1 MDEITARKG
10 IPRKQQRL
18 IFNGQQ
24 LHDGLYLSEHGISPY
39 HTHPMFCYSPPR
51 NRITIHLLHKCHGSA
66 RSCSKFDALLSQV
79 SRPRSRLSRRNKNI
93 LESTHQTKRRRDRFL
108 RIMKGDY
115 KTRAEQKFF
124 KSFYLDRPIPPRHPI
139 MIHSSNVSSLK
150 LLEPRSLYISLN

>member
-24 LHDGLYLSEHGISPY
+24 LHDGLYLSEHGFSPY
-39 HTHPMFCYSPPR
+39 ITHPFFCDSPYR
-51 NRITIHLLHKCHGSA
+51 NGITIHLLLKLHGSA
-66 RSCSKFDALLSQV
+66 RPCSKFNALLSQV
-79 SRPRSRLSRRNKNI
+79 SRPRSRLSRHNKNI

-115 KTRAEQKFF
+115 KTRAELKIFN
-124 KSFYLDRPIPPRHPI
+124 SFYLDRPTPPRHPI
-139 MIHSSNVSSLK
+139 IIHSSNVSSLK